1 MSELSKKINQF
12 FRYATKSELNN
23 IKNEVYLTEDLEK
36 VFRMFYIEKKDIN
49 YIADTM
55 HCSRAK
61 IDSDL
66 RLIRRKLNKLI

>member
-1 MSELSKKINQF
+1 MSELSKRINQF

-49 YIADTM
+49 YIADMM